1 MSLQIFLTLLL
12 TLIWSTTALGIK
24 WAVAGVPYHA
34 AFLGRFALAGAIML
48 LIVLLQRQPL
58 PPWRKTL
65 PAWLLGGCSVSVS
78 MLVTF
83 WAAQS
88 IPSGL
93 IAVLHGLTPLTA
105 VVFTRIW
112 LHERVHLNEVLGI
125 VLAIVGLAVIFSERI
140 GLGAGGI
147 PVLLAVLAAVVFN
160 SGCNVRLK
168 QYSQNLPAMTVN
180 LGVMLVCTGIG
191 LVFWLLHGAP
201 QPAVWPARTV
211 GAIVYLAIIG
221 SVLALSI
228 FYWLIREAHPVQ
240 LALVPMIATVSS
252 LWIGHVLNQET
263 VSSKMLIG
271 TGLVITGLLWR
282 QFGNR
287 LRSDVPLA
295 E

>member
-1 MSLQIFLTLLL
+1 MSLQIIYTLLL

-24 WAVAGVPYHA
+24 WAVDGIPYHV
-34 AFLGRFALAGAIML
+34 AFLARFALAGAIML
-48 LIVLLQRQPL
+48 LIVLLMRKPL
-58 PPWRKTL
+58 PPWRRIL
-65 PAWLLGGCSVSVS
+65 PACLLGGVSVSVS

-112 LHERVHLNEVLGI
+112 LHERVQLNEVLGI
-125 VLAIVGLAVIFSERI
+125 VLAIGGLAVIFSDRL
-140 GLGAGGI
+140 GLGSGGI
-147 PVLLAVLAAVVFN
+147 PVMLSVLAAVIFN
-160 SGCNVRLK
+160 SGCNVKLK
-168 QYSQNLPAMTVN
+168 HYSQNLPAMTVN
-180 LGVMLVCTGIG
+180 LGVMLVCSSIG

-201 QPAVWPARTV
+201 QPAVWPMRTV

-221 SVLALSI
+221 SVLALSV
-228 FYWLIREAHPVQ
+228 FYWLVREAHPVQ
-240 LALVPMIATVSS
+240 LALVPMIATVAS
-252 LWIGHVLNQET
+252 LWLGHVLNQES
-263 VSSKMLIG
+263 VSTKMLIG

-282 QFGNR
+282 QFGDR
-287 LRSDVPLA
+287 LRSDIPLA